1 MSRYDMD
8 MKEISRLK
16 FHTSF
21 DTETKNKKISK
32 IETRMK
38 REEQNEKDGKR
49 TGYYD
54 D

>member
-8 MKEISRLK
+8 MEEISRLQ
-16 FHTSF
+16 FHTNF
-21 DTETKNKKISK
+21 DTETKNKKIKK
-32 IETRMK
+32 IEERMH
-38 REEQNEKDGKR
+38 REEQNELNGKG